1 VSAATSLRF
10 ADAARRLAGAC
21 RDRDLVVPSFR
32 SPPADPA
39 VDRTIRRRADGGA
52 VVAVRVRDRPLAAV
66 LADLVEGVIVVNGL
80 SGAEADIARSHLL
93 AAVGLAAPA
102 QAA

>member
-1 VSAATSLRF
+1 
-10 ADAARRLAGAC
+10 
-21 RDRDLVVPSFR
+21 
-32 SPPADPA
+32 
-39 VDRTIRRRADGGA
+39 
-52 VVAVRVRDRPLAAV
+52 VAVRVRDRPLAAV